1 VHDNLYSQGTIG
13 EKERPPKLKPQLSE
27 MRYSQPHELLPFLFI
42 FIYIY
47 IYIYTCTFFLRG
59 GSQERD
65 GLSEE
70 EKSSARAP
78 TAPISPSPFFPFAFS
93 ATPIIFYLVFFS
105 FSLGRQHPELFF
117 NGIHSKKKNS
127 KPKEKEENKK
137 YSYVH
142 NIYLYIFSVVILH
155 R

>member
-1 VHDNLYSQGTIG
+1 MYVFFKGRESRKRWSIRRRKKQ
-13 EKERPPKLKPQLSE
+13 RPSTYGSYISFTFFSL
-27 MRYSQPHELLPFLFI
+27 RLLCHSYYFLF
-42 FIYIY
+42 
-47 IYIYTCTFFLRG
+47 G
-59 GSQERD
+59 
-65 GLSEE
+65 
-70 EKSSARAP
+70 
-78 TAPISPSPFFPFAFS
+78 
-93 ATPIIFYLVFFS
+93 FFS